1 MKQRLD
7 IVPLTL
13 EQFQKYFVAMFEGNQ
28 AKPEHLRDLILECET
43 KRDILDAPDW
53 KQHINNVVAERA
65 QEVRTGIK
73 RTVATAPIVPPGA
86 MVRHVAFGVGQVVG
100 LMASFPGC
108 QVKTMELPYLRGLP
122 DEVSMEPD
130 GKTLHH
136 ERFGKGSVYAYIIV
150 FNKWIMP
157 MSYPS
162 AFADSSLL
170 IE

>member
-1 MKQRLD
+1 M
-7 IVPLTL
+7 
-13 EQFQKYFVAMFEGNQ
+13 
-28 AKPEHLRDLILECET
+28 
-43 KRDILDAPDW
+43 
-53 KQHINNVVAERA
+53 AERA
-65 QEVRTGIK
+65 HEVRTGIK
-73 RTVATAPIVPPGA
+73 RIAATAPFVPPGA

-108 QVKTMELPYLRGLP
+108 QAKTMDLPYLRGLP
-122 DEVSMEPD
+122 DEVSMDAD

-136 ERFGKGSVYAYIIV
+136 ERFGKGAVYAYIIV

-162 AFADSSLL
+162 AFTDSSLF